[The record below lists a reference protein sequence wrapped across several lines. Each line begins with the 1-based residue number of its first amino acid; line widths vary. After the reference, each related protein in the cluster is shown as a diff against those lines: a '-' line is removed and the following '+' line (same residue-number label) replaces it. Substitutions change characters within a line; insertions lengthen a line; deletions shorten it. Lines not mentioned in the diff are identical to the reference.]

1 MDERITARG
10 SDVWVFSER
19 ADVALELLGKGRE
32 LADGLG
38 TSLCALVLGM
48 ALERDTDT
56 FASHG
61 ADKVFL
67 VENQA
72 LQNTLPEPFAEAIGK
87 LASQY
92 RPQVLL
98 IGGTRRGR
106 DIAARAAARLE
117 TGVITDCVALGL
129 DGERRTLVADR
140 PSYGGIL
147 VSTEICT
154 TRPQIAT
161 VPPRAFER
169 AAPRQGQRGEIIR
182 MDVDLAPPK
191 TRVVRVAPKEVRGVG
206 LEDASVIVSAGRGVA
221 KKEDLKIL
229 QELASELGGE
239 LGCSSPLAED
249 LKWLPLERLV
259 GLTGRKVKPKLYVAC
274 GISGQVQHITGMRG
288 SRTVVAINTDPEAP
302 IFQQSDY
309 CVKGDLYEIV
319 PLLTEAFRKIRQ
331 K

>member
-1 MDERITARG
+1 MASNN
-10 SDVWVFSER
+10 SDIWVFSER
-19 ADVALELLGKGRE
+19 KDVMLELLGKGRE

-38 TSLCALVLGM
+38 VHLSALALGA
-48 ALERDTDT
+48 ALGQEIDGLV
-56 FASHG
+56 SHG

-67 VENQA
+67 VQNPA
-72 LQNTLPEPFAEAIGK
+72 LEGTLPEPFTEAIGK

-92 RPQVLL
+92 KPEILL
-98 IGGTRRGR
+98 IGSTRRGK
-106 DIAARAAARLE
+106 DIAARVAARLE
-117 TGVITDCVALGL
+117 TGVITDCMALSI
-129 DGERRTLVADR
+129 DEEKRTMIADR

-161 VPPRAFER
+161 VPPRVFEQ
-169 AAPRQGQRGEIIR
+169 AALQEGRRGEVVR
-182 MDVDLAPPK
+182 MDIDLMSPK
-191 TRVVRVAPKEVRGVG
+191 TKVVLVVPKEVRGVK

-221 KKEDLKIL
+221 KKEDIRIIE
-229 QELASELGGE
+229 ELAGVLGGE
-239 LGCSSPLAED
+239 VGCSSPLAED

-288 SRTVVAINTDPEAP
+288 SRVVVAVNTDPEAP

-309 CVKGDLYEIV
+309 CVRGDLYEIV
-319 PLLTEAFRKIRQ
+319 PLLTEAFRKIRRR
-331 K
+331 

>member
-1 MDERITARG
+1 MISSG

-19 ADVALELLGKGRE
+19 MDVTLELLGKGRE

-38 TSLCALVLGM
+38 GSLCALVLGT
-48 ALERDTDT
+48 ALEHEADT

-92 RPQVLL
+92 GPEILL
-98 IGGTRRGR
+98 IGSTRRGK
-106 DIAARAAARLE
+106 DIAARVASRLE

-129 DGERRTLVADR
+129 DEERRVLVADR

-154 TRPQIAT
+154 TKPQIAT
-161 VPPRAFER
+161 VPPRVFEP
-169 AAPRQGQRGEIIR
+169 AAPRQGQRGEVIR
-182 MDVDLAPPK
+182 TNVDLAPPK
-191 TRVVRVAPKEVRGVG
+191 TRVVQVASKEVRGVR
-206 LEDASVIVSAGRGVA
+206 LEDANVIVSAGRGVA
-221 KKEDLKIL
+221 KKEDLRIL
-229 QELASELGGE
+229 QELASILGGE
-239 LGCSSPLAED
+239 VGCSSPLAED

-309 CVKGDLYEIV
+309 CVRGDLYEIV

>member
-1 MDERITARG
+1 MDERMTASG

-38 TSLCALVLGM
+38 GSLCALVLGT
-48 ALERDTDT
+48 ALEHEADN

-72 LQNTLPEPFAEAIGK
+72 LQNNLPEPLAEAVGK

-92 RPQVLL
+92 GPEILL
-98 IGGTRRGR
+98 IGSTRRGR
-106 DIAARAAARLE
+106 DIAARVAARLE
-117 TGVITDCVALGL
+117 TGVLTDCVALGL
-129 DGERRTLVADR
+129 DEKRTLVADR

-161 VPPRAFER
+161 VPPRAFEQ
-169 AAPRQGQRGEIIR
+169 AAPRQGQRGQVIR
-182 MDVDLAPPK
+182 TQVDLATPK
-191 TRVVRVAPKEVRGVG
+191 SRVVKVAPKEVRGVG
-206 LEDASVIVSAGRGVA
+206 LEDAGVIVSAGRGVA
-221 KKEDLKIL
+221 KKEDLRIL

-309 CVKGDLYEIV
+309 CVMGDLYEIV
-319 PLLTEAFRKIRQ
+319 PLLTEAFRRIRQ

>member
-1 MDERITARG
+1 MTASG
-10 SDVWVFSER
+10 SNVWVFSER
-19 ADVALELLGKGRE
+19 ADVTLELLGKGRE

-38 TSLCALVLGM
+38 ASLCALVLGT
-48 ALERDTDT
+48 ALEHEADTL
-56 FASHG
+56 ASYG

-92 RPQVLL
+92 GPQILL

-106 DIAARAAARLE
+106 DIAARVAAKLE

-129 DGERRTLVADR
+129 DEKRMLVADR

-161 VPPRAFER
+161 VPPRAFEQ
-169 AAPRQGQRGEIIR
+169 AAPRQGQRGQVIR
-182 MDVDLAPPK
+182 ADVDLAPPK
-191 TRVVRVAPKEVRGVG
+191 TRVVKIAPKEVRGVG

-221 KKEDLKIL
+221 KKEDLRIL

-319 PLLTEAFRKIRQ
+319 PLLTEAFRRIRQ

>member
-1 MDERITARG
+1 MDERMTASG

-38 TSLCALVLGM
+38 ASLCALVLGT
-48 ALERDTDT
+48 APEREADTL
-56 FASHG
+56 ASYG

-92 RPQVLL
+92 GPQILL

-106 DIAARAAARLE
+106 DIAARVAAKLE

-129 DGERRTLVADR
+129 DEKRMLVADR

-161 VPPRAFER
+161 VPPRAFEQ
-169 AAPRQGQRGEIIR
+169 AAPRQGQRGQVIR
-182 MDVDLAPPK
+182 ADVDLAPPK
-191 TRVVRVAPKEVRGVG
+191 TRVVKVAPKEVRGVG

-221 KKEDLKIL
+221 KKEDLRIL

-319 PLLTEAFRKIRQ
+319 PLLTEAFRRIRQ

>member
-1 MDERITARG
+1 MTASG
-10 SDVWVFSER
+10 SNVWVFSER
-19 ADVALELLGKGRE
+19 ADVTLELLGKGRE

-38 TSLCALVLGM
+38 ASLCALVLGT
-48 ALERDTDT
+48 ALEHEADTL
-56 FASHG
+56 ASYG

-92 RPQVLL
+92 GPQILL
-98 IGGTRRGR
+98 IGGTRRGI
-106 DIAARAAARLE
+106 DIAARVAAKLE

-129 DGERRTLVADR
+129 DEKRMLVADR

-161 VPPRAFER
+161 VPPRAFEQ
-169 AAPRQGQRGEIIR
+169 AAPRQGQRGQVIR
-182 MDVDLAPPK
+182 ADVDLAPPK
-191 TRVVRVAPKEVRGVG
+191 TRVVKIAPKEVRGVG

-221 KKEDLKIL
+221 KKEDLRIL

-319 PLLTEAFRKIRQ
+319 PLLTEAFRRIRQ

>member
-1 MDERITARG
+1 VTASG

-19 ADVALELLGKGRE
+19 ADVMLELLGKGRE

-38 TSLCALVLGM
+38 ASLCALVLGT
-48 ALERDTDT
+48 ALERDADN

-67 VENQA
+67 VQNQA

-92 RPQVLL
+92 GPGILL

-106 DIAARAAARLE
+106 DIGARVAARLE

-129 DGERRTLVADR
+129 DEERRTLVGDR

-161 VPPRAFER
+161 VPPRAFEP
-169 AAPRQGQRGEIIR
+169 AALRQGQRGQVIR
-182 MDVDLAPPK
+182 ADVDLAPPK
-191 TRVVRVAPKEVRGVG
+191 TRVVKVAPKEVRGVG

-288 SRTVVAINTDPEAP
+288 SRTVVAINTDPEAH

>member
-1 MDERITARG
+1 MISSG

-19 ADVALELLGKGRE
+19 TDVTLELLGKGRE

-38 TSLCALVLGM
+38 ASLCALVLGT
-48 ALERDTDT
+48 ALEHEADT

-92 RPQVLL
+92 GPEILL
-98 IGGTRRGR
+98 IGSTRRGK
-106 DIAARAAARLE
+106 DIAARVAARLE

-129 DGERRTLVADR
+129 DEERRMLVADR

-161 VPPRAFER
+161 VPPRVFEP
-169 AAPRQGQRGEIIR
+169 AAPRQGQRGEVIR
-182 MDVDLAPPK
+182 TDVDLAPPK
-191 TRVVRVAPKEVRGVG
+191 TRVVQVASKEVRGVR

-221 KKEDLKIL
+221 KKEDLRIL
-229 QELASELGGE
+229 QELASVLGGE
-239 LGCSSPLAED
+239 VGCSSPLAED

-309 CVKGDLYEIV
+309 CVRGDLYEIV

>member
-1 MDERITARG
+1 MTASG

-19 ADVALELLGKGRE
+19 ADVTLELLGKGRE

-38 TSLCALVLGM
+38 ASLCALVLGT
-48 ALERDTDT
+48 ALEHEADTL
-56 FASHG
+56 ASYG

-92 RPQVLL
+92 GPQILL

-106 DIAARAAARLE
+106 DIAARVAAKLE

-129 DGERRTLVADR
+129 DEKRMLVADR

-161 VPPRAFER
+161 VPPRAFEQ
-169 AAPRQGQRGEIIR
+169 AAPRQGQRGQVIR
-182 MDVDLAPPK
+182 ADVDLAPPK
-191 TRVVRVAPKEVRGVG
+191 TRVVKVAPKEVRGVG

-221 KKEDLKIL
+221 KKEDLRIL